1 VPRKIALNGKT
12 EAGRWWCGWRIVV
25 AATNDNSKFHLYR
38 INVSSH
44 ESADLGE
51 LSGNHDFVWAEPG
64 KTVLFSRTVN
74 GLTNIWS
81 YNLQDRSLIQITFG
95 TGSDLSP
102 MPEPGGKGIYYV
114 NGKASGFLTV
124 YNVHSK
130 ESTDIVSEDATQPAI
145 SPDGERV
152 MYMTLP
158 APNRNELWV
167 SDIDGGNK
175 MKIATGDP
183 LATGY
188 WAPDNLHL
196 SFAES
201 EAGSGY
207 KVYIVGADGSGLRQL
222 PQMGGSAFNGVWSP
236 DQKSVYVN
244 VEERAVPLGLESTRC
259 PSPREN
265 ASH

>member
-1 VPRKIALNGKT
+1 MERLRP
-12 EAGRWWCGWRIVV
+12 AGGGVAGELLF

-51 LSGNHDFVWAEPG
+51 VSGNHDFVWAEPG
-64 KTVLFSRTVN
+64 KTVLFRRTVN

-114 NGKASGFLTV
+114 NGKSSGFLTV
-124 YNVHSK
+124 YDVHSK

-167 SDIDGGNK
+167 SDIDGGDDPEELVRRIADFRAAEK
-175 MKIATGDP
+175 HDPEYYARHTVMKALAQLGKLTPPTTAAT
-183 LATGY
+183 
-188 WAPDNLHL
+188 
-196 SFAES
+196 
-201 EAGSGY
+201 
-207 KVYIVGADGSGLRQL
+207 
-222 PQMGGSAFNGVWSP
+222 P
-236 DQKSVYVN
+236 DQENKQ
-244 VEERAVPLGLESTRC
+244 ERE
-259 PSPREN
+259 
-265 ASH
+265 H